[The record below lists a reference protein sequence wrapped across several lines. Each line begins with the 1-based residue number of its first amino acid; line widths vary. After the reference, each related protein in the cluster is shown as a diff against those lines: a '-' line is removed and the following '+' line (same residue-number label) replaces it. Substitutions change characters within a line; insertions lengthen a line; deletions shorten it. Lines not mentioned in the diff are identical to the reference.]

1 MGTVRV
7 AINIILYYIKNCF
20 KAKMNQL
27 KDDIDDAP
35 PGYDD
40 IYQGETE
47 ILADETPL
55 IPEDDD
61 SKEEEAGN
69 GKDENEKFYYA
80 VDYDEEDDSDDD
92 DYSECE
98 SVLLT
103 NGVEGEL
110 CIICCTIL

>member
-20 KAKMNQL
+20 KAKMNKL

-47 ILADETPL
+47 LLADKTPL
-55 IPEDDD
+55 IPEIDDA
-61 SKEEEAGN
+61 KEKEAAN
-69 GKDENEKFYYA
+69 DKDEEKFYYA

-92 DYSECE
+92 EYSECE